1 MNFSILTILV
11 VVESIILLVIALIY
25 FIRKNSSLKIS
36 IEELLARLAEGMF
49 SKLINEEI
57 DKTVERIKEI
67 APIED
72 DLDLDL
78 ADDSEKMNQVLKKTL
93 SFRSSYLHA
102 EINAHESSVGDQEMF
117 WHYLSDNI
125 AQLLPDTEE
134 DTETETPATNQN
146 EFIDE
151 IMQDLQNKL
160 DNATESNIMLQ
171 ALLDSLS
178 TNGVLEPEQLQLIKN
193 SQADFHDLSQH
204 VSDLENKIKNSLNLE
219 ITHKTAD
226 NSNENTL
233 IIEKTSNKI
242 NLEVNKLKDIIF
254 EQGNKINSMLT
265 EKKGQAGSDSD
276 HDLQDLLSE
285 LEKSQKETAMC
296 LDVLEME
303 NHRLMEEIE
312 VLENS
317 SSDTENL
324 ELQNR
329 IEELESKLHEKDNAL
344 EKLKKEFNS
353 VESEYLAAYNKGA
366 EKD

>member
-1 MNFSILTILV
+1 MNFSILTVLV

-25 FIRKNSSLKIS
+25 FIRKNSSLKLS
-36 IEELLARLAEGMF
+36 IEELLARLAEGLF

-67 APIED
+67 APVED

-78 ADDSEKMNQVLKKTL
+78 ADDSEKMSKTLKKTL

-102 EINAHESSVGDQEMF
+102 EINAHEASVGDQEMF

-125 AQLLPDTEE
+125 AQLLPDDIEE
-134 DTETETPATNQN
+134 TDTETPEAGEN

-160 DNATESNIMLQ
+160 NNATESNIMLQ
-171 ALLDSLS
+171 ALLDSLATS
-178 TNGVLEPEQLQLIKN
+178 GVLEPEQLQLIKN

-204 VSDLENKIKNSLNLE
+204 VSDLDNKIKNSLNLE
-219 ITHKTAD
+219 ITHKSVED
-226 NSNENTL
+226 SGDTL

-254 EQGNKINSMLT
+254 EQGNKINSMIA
-265 EKKGQAGSDSD
+265 EKKHQTGSDAD
-276 HDLQDLLSE
+276 EVIQEMLSE
-285 LEKSQKETAMC
+285 LERSQKETAMC
-296 LDVLEME
+296 LDIME
-303 NHRLMEEIE
+303 TENQRLMEEIE
-312 VLENS
+312 AFENS
-317 SSDTENL
+317 SSSAENL
-324 ELQNR
+324 ELKNR
-329 IEELESKLHEKDNAL
+329 ITELEFMLQEKEEAYDKLN
-344 EKLKKEFNS
+344 KEFDS
-353 VESEYLAAYNKGA
+353 VESEYLAAYKKGT

>member
-1 MNFSILTILV
+1 MSFSILTVLV
-11 VVESIILLVIALIY
+11 VIESIIILVIALIY
-25 FIRKNSSLKIS
+25 FVRKNSSLKIS
-36 IEELLARLAEGMF
+36 IEELLARLAEGLF

-67 APIED
+67 TPVED
-72 DLDLDL
+72 DFDLDL
-78 ADDSEKMNQVLKKTL
+78 ADDSEKTNEILKKTL

-102 EINAHESSVGDQEMF
+102 EINAHEASVGDQEMF

-125 AQLLPDTEE
+125 AQLLPEDKEE
-134 DTETETPATNQN
+134 TDTETPAAGEN

-171 ALLDSLS
+171 ALLDTLS
-178 TNGVLEPEQLQLIKN
+178 TSGALEPEQLQLIKN

-219 ITHKTAD
+219 ITHKSAKESSD
-226 NSNENTL
+226 TL
-233 IIEKTSNKI
+233 VIEKTSNKI

-265 EKKGQAGSDSD
+265 EKKHQTGSDTD
-276 HDLQDLLSE
+276 IAMQDLLSE
-285 LEKSQKETAMC
+285 LERSQKETTMC
-296 LDVLEME
+296 LDIME
-303 NHRLMEEIE
+303 TENQRLMEEIE
-312 VLENS
+312 ALEGPS
-317 SSDTENL
+317 ISAENL
-324 ELQNR
+324 ELKNR
-329 IEELESKLHEKDNAL
+329 IEELEAILQEKENEY
-344 EKLKKEFNS
+344 EKLTKEFDS